1 MPIGGFELVV
11 MIVCTWIC
19 VQYKI
24 IRSYCI
30 IACNIFAL
38 SVSIFVYTVSLNNRA
53 AVLAGYYMVS
63 LIYY

>member
-11 MIVCTWIC
+11 MIVYTWIC
-19 VQYKI
+19 VQYKN

-30 IACNIFAL
+30 IACNIIAL
-38 SVSIFVYTVSLNNRA
+38 GGSIMVYTVSLNNRA
-53 AVLAGYYMVS
+53 AVLAGYYMVG